1 MPQPSALERALYFFA
16 RALLRV
22 VYRVQTHGLENLPS
36 GGFLL
41 LPNHITWVDALL
53 LQLACPRKIRFVIDE
68 EFYEHRL
75 LHPVLRIAGT
85 IPITSRRA
93 KDAVRSGAE
102 AMRNGEIVCLFP
114 EGQLERRGTL
124 LGLRRGYELFAR
136 QAEVPVVPV
145 WLDELWGSIFSY
157 QGGRFFS
164 KWPRRFPYPVRV
176 AFGEPI
182 APGEAEIATVRERL
196 LKLCEFCFSKRNILR
211 EHLGRVVVRGMKRH
225 PFRTAIVDA
234 LDDTSISNSKLLAA
248 AIALSRNVIARR
260 PEKRVGVLLPPG
272 KGGALA
278 NLAIVL
284 AGKVAVNLNFTAGR
298 EAIESAKEQSGI
310 TTIIS
315 ARAVAKR
322 LENFPWTDDVIHLD
336 QKLPQLKKS
345 ILLWWIAAIVLPT
358 PVLISLLRIPR
369 WGDHEEAVLLFTSGS
384 SGKPK
389 GVALTHRNVVGNA
402 AQVGALLD
410 LQRHDLLLASLP
422 LFHSFG
428 ITVTLWYPLIESVR
442 VLSYPTPLEPAKIA
456 AAIEKYRAT
465 IMLATP
471 TFLRAY
477 FRKTEPHTLR
487 TIRLLVTGAEKLPRD
502 LAAKFE
508 GHFGMPVL
516 EGYGLTETSPVVSV
530 NLPNPLSR
538 EDGTPAEVSHR
549 PGSVG
554 KMAPGIAAE
563 IRDPE
568 TDAKLS
574 LHDSGMLWLRG
585 ANIFDGYLN
594 DPARSAEVLRDGWLK
609 TGDLGRFDE
618 DGFLYIDGRLT
629 RFSKIGGEM
638 VPHETIEQKI
648 AAALQLDTEGERQIA
663 IVGIADE
670 AKGEALILL
679 SSVDVDL
686 ASLRASLIAAGVP
699 NLWIPK
705 TVRRIDAIPMLAA
718 GKLDLARCKEVAEQR
733 QSAVAL
739 AAD

>member
-1 MPQPSALERALYFFA
+1 
-16 RALLRV
+16 LLRV
-22 VYRVQTHGLENLPS
+22 VYRLETHGLENLPS

-53 LQLACPRKIRFVIDE
+53 LQLACPRKIRFVIE
-68 EFYEHRL
+68 QEFYQRPL
-75 LHPVLRIAGT
+75 LHPILKIAGA

-93 KDAVRSGAE
+93 KDAVRLGAE
-102 AMRNGEIVCLFP
+102 AMRRGEIVCLFP

-157 QGGRFFS
+157 QGGRFFA
-164 KWPRRFPYPVRV
+164 KWPRRFPYSVRV
-176 AFGEPI
+176 AFGEPL
-182 APGEAEIATVRERL
+182 APGAADIATVREQL
-196 LKLCEFCFSKRNILR
+196 LKLGEFCFSKRDMLR
-211 EHLGRVVVRGMKRH
+211 EHLGRVVLRGMKRH

-234 LDDTSISNSKLLAA
+234 LDETTISNSKLLGA
-248 AIALSRNVIARR
+248 AIALSRKIVARQ
-260 PEKRVGVLLPPG
+260 PEKRIGVLLPPG

-284 AGKVAVNLNFTAGR
+284 AGKVPVNLNFTAGR

-310 TTIIS
+310 ATIIS
-315 ARAVAKR
+315 AHAVAKR
-322 LENFPWTDDVIHLD
+322 LENFPWTENVIHLD
-336 QKLPQLKKS
+336 ATLPQYKKA
-345 ILLWWIAAIVLPT
+345 ILLWWIAALVLPARILMS
-358 PVLISLLRIPR
+358 VLRVPER
-369 WGDHEEAVLLFTSGS
+369 GDHEEAILLFTSGS

-402 AQVGALLD
+402 AQCGALLD
-410 LQRHDLLLASLP
+410 LQREDLLLASLP

-442 VLSYPTPLEPAKIA
+442 VLSYPNPLEPAKIA
-456 AAIEKYRAT
+456 AAIAKHGAT

-477 FRKTEPHTLR
+477 LRKAEPHQFR
-487 TIRLLVTGAEKLPRD
+487 TIRLLITGAEKLPRD

-508 GHFGMPVL
+508 ERFAIPVM

-530 NLPNPLSR
+530 NLPNPLVGENGR
-538 EDGTPAEVSHR
+538 PAEISHR
-549 PGSVG
+549 PGAVG

-563 IRDPE
+563 IRDPQS
-568 TDAKLS
+568 DAKLS
-574 LHDSGMLWLRG
+574 LHESGMLWLRG
-585 ANIFDGYLN
+585 ANVFEGYLN
-594 DPARSAEVLRDGWLK
+594 DASRTAEVLRDGWVK
-609 TGDLGRFDE
+609 TGDVGRFDE

-638 VPHETIEQKI
+638 VPHETVEQKI
-648 AAALQLDTEGERQIA
+648 IAALGLDTDADRQIA
-663 IVGIADE
+663 VVGIADE
-670 AKGEALILL
+670 AKGEALVLL
-679 SSVDVDL
+679 SSIDIDL
-686 ASLRASLIAAGVP
+686 AALRVNLTAAGVP

-705 TVRRIDAIPMLAA
+705 TVRRIEAIPMLAS
-718 GKLDLARCKEVAEQR
+718 GKLDLARCKEIAEER
-733 QSAVAL
+733 QSHVAL
-739 AAD
+739 AAH